1 MKVWDISVLIVED
14 EKILRTIY
22 HKLLKDSVKK
32 LEFAENGLEG
42 YDLFQKLKPD
52 LVITDIKMPLMNGL
66 DMVRKIKRLDSEAR
80 IVIMSAYG
88 ESHYFLRAIENG
100 VNNFLLKPV
109 DNNKLLSVVKD
120 QAQEILLRK
129 NMLEEERKRKQA
141 EQALLRNEAILQA
154 VSDAA
159 EVLLSEGYNDF
170 SVQKVLEKLGRAT
183 QVSRVYIFENIEKNM
198 TLYTH
203 QKFEWVDNKTTPQM
217 SNERLQEVDTTS
229 DEFRRWAETLSKR
242 KLLFGLIDDFPFEEQ
257 EVLKPQQ
264 IISVMAVP
272 IFVKEQWFGFIGF
285 DDCENPRNWSVVESN
300 SLIAA
305 ANILGAAIY
314 RSKIE
319 LELLQLNVQ
328 LEMRVMERTRDLESE
343 IAERRYAEDLLR
355 ESEEKYRLIFENA
368 NDAIFLTANGRIQ
381 FINPKAYELTGY
393 FPKHVIGKIFTDF
406 IHPDYREKVIENHF
420 KRLKG
425 EEIPESYDIQIID
438 IKGNYK
444 WVELKSNLINW
455 DESPA
460 VLTFMTDIH
469 TRKLFESELKQLNQN
484 LEVRV
489 KEELKKREKQQELI
503 LQKSRL
509 ESLGELSAGI
519 AHEINQPLGGIS
531 LSLDNLLYEKI
542 NDSLSDDYLQ
552 QKIELM
558 FQDIERIRKIIDH
571 VRAFSRDKPTV
582 FEKVSINQVI
592 NNTLSFVNRLY
603 IDHGIDL
610 QLAINTKHNHIWGD
624 AFQLEQVLLNLL
636 SNAKYAVD
644 KKSEK
649 QKDNYQKMIAVR
661 SYIQDKHITIEVSD
675 NGIGIPKANLMNI
688 FNPFFSTKKA
698 DEGTGLG
705 LSISYGIIRE
715 MKGEILAESIEDE
728 YTKIIILLPEHLN

>member
-22 HKLLKDSVKK
+22 HKLLKDSVRK
-32 LEFAENGLEG
+32 LDFAENGMEG
-42 YDLFQKLKPD
+42 FDMYQKLEPD

-66 DMVRKIKRLDSEAR
+66 DMVRKIKRGNPDAR
-80 IVIMSAYG
+80 IVIMSAYN

-100 VNNFLLKPV
+100 VQNFLLKPL
-109 DNNKLLSVVKD
+109 DNNKLIRVVND

-129 NMLEEERKRKQA
+129 NLLEEEKKRKQA
-141 EQALLRNEAILQA
+141 EQALRRNEGILQA

-170 SVQKVLEKLGRAT
+170 SVQKVLEKLGLAT
-183 QVSRVYIFENIEKNM
+183 QVSRVYIFENYEKHEK
-198 TLYTH
+198 LFAK
-203 QKFEWVDNKTTPQM
+203 QKFEWVDKKTLPQID
-217 SNERLQEVDTTS
+217 NEELQEVDIS
-229 DEFRRWAETLSKR
+229 GKGFKRWADTLSKR
-242 KLLFGLIDDFPFEEQ
+242 KLIYGFIDDFPAEEQ

-264 IISVMAVP
+264 IVSVMAVP
-272 IFVKEQWFGFIGF
+272 IFVKEKWFGFIGF
-285 DDCENPRNWSVVESN
+285 DDCEYKRIWTVVESN

-305 ANILGAAIY
+305 ANIIGAAIN

-319 LELLQLNVQ
+319 LELLELNAQ

-343 IAERRYAEDLLR
+343 VNERRYTEDLLR

-406 IHPDYREKVIENHF
+406 IHPDYREQVLEKHF

-425 EEIPESYDIQIID
+425 EDFPESYDIQIID
-438 IKGNYK
+438 AKGNFK

-455 DESPA
+455 DDSPA

-489 KEELKKREKQQELI
+489 NEELKKREKQQELI

-531 LSLDNLLYEKI
+531 LSLDNLLYERMNKT
-542 NDSLSDDYLQ
+542 LSEDYLQ

-582 FEKVSINQVI
+582 FERVNIGQVI

-610 QLAINTKHNHIWGD
+610 QIAINTKHNHTWGD

-644 KKSEK
+644 KKAEK
-649 QKDNYQKMIAVR
+649 QKDRYQKKIAVR
-661 SYIQDKHITIEVSD
+661 SYIQGNNIAIEVSD
-675 NGIGIPKANLMNI
+675 NGTGIPKANLMNI
-688 FNPFFSTKKA
+688 FNPFFTTKKA

-715 MKGEILAESIEDE
+715 MKGEIQAESIENE
-728 YTKIIILLPEHLN
+728 FTKIIILLPEHLK